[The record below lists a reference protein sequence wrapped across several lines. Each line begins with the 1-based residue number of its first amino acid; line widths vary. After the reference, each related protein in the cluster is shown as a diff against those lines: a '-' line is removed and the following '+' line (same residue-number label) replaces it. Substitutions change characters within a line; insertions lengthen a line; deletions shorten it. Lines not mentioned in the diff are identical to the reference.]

1 MDEEVKGA
9 PVRAPPVQ
17 ESKSERLINMQ
28 DMAKFLEI
36 LGNKSEG
43 RGVPVADQTP
53 AQRQGLNPQNPKYFG
68 VQQK

>member
-1 MDEEVKGA
+1 
-9 PVRAPPVQ
+9 
-17 ESKSERLINMQ
+17 MQ